1 MQTHPLGIAV
11 DQKQK
16 VWVIRIAAAALTVG
30 LLALSAPIIW
40 IAVSAGVGLL
50 ALAVIGVLGMATL
63 AALPLGMQKWENRI
77 LQRRKAEARANPIEQ
92 LQNDI
97 LRRETKLKDF
107 RAALATIGGQIETMR
122 QMLQDR
128 KHKAP
133 QHELN
138 RQEAAVKKMEHF
150 YRANIGRLEEAHHAL
165 EAFRDQVKQKVFEWE
180 FAQHGQVVMAAL
192 NPKEMNDL
200 MQGLLSDEALRTV
213 QNRFNTVFAELDVD
227 LHAMHAPTH
236 NLLDVRDDSFEALT
250 LKSPAIAK
258 SNT

>member
-16 VWVIRIAAAALTVG
+16 VWAIRAVAAVLTVG
-30 LLALSAPIIW
+30 LLALSAPLIW
-40 IAVSAGVGLL
+40 VAVSAGVGLL
-50 ALAVIGVLGMATL
+50 ALAAIGALGMASL
-63 AALPLGMQKWENRI
+63 AALPLAMQKWENRI

-97 LRRETKLKDF
+97 LRRETRLREF
-107 RAALATIGGQIETMR
+107 RAALANIGGQIETMR

-150 YRANIGRLEEAHHAL
+150 YRANIGRLEEAHQAL
-165 EAFRDQVKQKVFEWE
+165 EAFREQVKQKVFEWE
-180 FAQHGQVVMAAL
+180 FAKQGQVVMAAL

-200 MQGLLSDEALRTV
+200 VQDLLSDEALRTV
-213 QNRFNTVFAELDVD
+213 QTRFNNVFAELDVD
-227 LHAMHAPTH
+227 LRSMHAPTH
-236 NLLDVRDDSFEALT
+236 DMLDTRDDTFDALT
-250 LKSPAIAK
+250 LHSPVITRSK
-258 SNT
+258 P